1 MEEKSNLTAERSL
14 EPTHHQQKLGNSTHL
29 VGSLRCSVLA
39 IYRISVEESW
49 RAGVEYALGH
59 TMAGRICR
67 QLAH

>member
-14 EPTHHQQKLGNSTHL
+14 EIIRESIEHSQR
-29 VGSLRCSVLA
+29 LRCSVLA